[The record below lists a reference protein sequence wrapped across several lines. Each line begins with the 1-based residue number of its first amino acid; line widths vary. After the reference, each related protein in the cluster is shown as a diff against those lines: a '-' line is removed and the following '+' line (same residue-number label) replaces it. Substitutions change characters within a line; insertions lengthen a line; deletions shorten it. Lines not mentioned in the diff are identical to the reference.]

1 MNEKDLFNALNELDD
16 SILEDSEEYKNYG
29 KKTAWKKWIAAA
41 ACLAIVTLVV
51 YGLIHAGAIRDD
63 SLIDTTTSEL
73 SNEQTGEWGGNTGK
87 TPESN
92 MNGATATPMPGE
104 VVDGGVDGRED
115 GAVYGMPYT
124 SYAGPIL
131 PLSTEKKVYGITV
144 ERSINIEL
152 SPSKERID
160 KFVSNMSDTTVV
172 RNEYMYYSK
181 SLITDSY
188 KLVNE
193 SDDDIELTLLYPF
206 IGNLYMD
213 EIEMPVM
220 TVDDRK
226 VETELK
232 IGPYTGSY
240 TGAGDDSPKDWLF
253 NLSDLKKWE
262 DYNRILAD
270 GYLASALDELPKLDQ
285 TVTVYELKDRY
296 APEDSDDIAPYLNIE
311 FKGKGFNKRNLLT
324 YGFNGYRHDSM
335 QGLYEYGCFVPA
347 AYRPNYGESAYLI
360 LLSGDIGDY
369 ELKAYTNGGCTEEL
383 PGAGATILRYECTL
397 GEIVSTIYDRY
408 MEEYRVEGLSDGKA
422 LRYVIPK
429 EYYIGLLAELLQ
441 TNGLLLSDILIMRY
455 SDGSLEQMLND
466 VTGMDR
472 IMYVSVPINIPANGE
487 ISLNAEM
494 FKAASY
500 DYYEEYGRLEGYD
513 VITDDLTTN
522 LVIEKQC
529 VTVSGTDSFEV
540 IQQDFGFDIQNGVN
554 SVELGNDIKHCYIDV
569 KRKR

>member
-63 SLIDTTTSEL
+63 SLIDTTTPEL
-73 SNEQTGEWGGNTGK
+73 NNVQTGEWGGNTGK

-104 VVDGGVDGRED
+104 DVDGGVHD

-253 NLSDLKKWE
+253 NLSDLKTWE

-335 QGLYEYGCFVPA
+335 QGSYEYGCFVPA

-397 GEIVSTIYDRY
+397 GEIVSTIYDQY
-408 MEEYRVEGLSDGKA
+408 MKIYQVEGVSDGKA

-441 TNGLLLSDILIMRY
+441 TNGLLSDIIIMRY
-455 SDGSLEQMLND
+455 SDGHLEGPLND

-500 DYYEEYGRLEGYD
+500 NYYEEYGRLEGYD

-522 LVIEKQC
+522 MVIRKQSAS
-529 VTVSGTDSFEV
+529 VSGTDSFEI